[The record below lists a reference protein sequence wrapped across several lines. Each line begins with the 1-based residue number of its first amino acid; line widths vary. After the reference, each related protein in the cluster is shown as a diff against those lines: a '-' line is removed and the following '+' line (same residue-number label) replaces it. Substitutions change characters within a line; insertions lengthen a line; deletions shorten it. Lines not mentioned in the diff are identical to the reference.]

1 MTILSKFQQ
10 KQWIL
15 SGSELSPFHL
25 KVAAILNCKKI
36 AFREF
41 PRQGTSVENLVIQAR
56 IGLLKL
62 GLCKLTYPALTD
74 KDELPL
80 VPYLFGP
87 EGEVLYDSTSIAHWL
102 DRKATANNQANLSH
116 PGNDPKIHFLIQ
128 LIDEYF
134 DEFGLYMVHHGRW
147 KISAQDNTAGSR
159 LATEMPAIFAP
170 FRSYIDNFFSKRQV
184 RRLPYLFS
192 IAPSGY
198 RINGLKTDR
207 QPPCH
212 KGFPASHQLLELS
225 YINILKACENIL
237 SQRPF
242 LFGTYFTLADASLY
256 GQLGMNLADPSAA
269 AWIKS
274 NAPQVFA
281 WLNRIHQGDF
291 SHHQEN
297 HELQLDQLIQPL
309 INEISRIFYPLMQ
322 QNEDAYIKHKAAGE
336 TQFNETAFW
345 LGKSLYQGEL
355 DGQAFTAVAKS
366 FQVKTWQQIKQSWQ
380 QLAADQQAQLI
391 AKYPKICPLAAPLN
405 TAKQAEVSCR

>member
-1 MTILSKFQQ
+1 MTIVSRFQQ
-10 KQWIL
+10 KPWIL

-25 KVAAILNCKKI
+25 KVAAILTCKKI

-41 PRQGTSVENLVIQAR
+41 PSQGTSLENLVIQAR

-62 GLCKLTYPALTD
+62 GLSKLTYPALTD

-102 DRKATANNQANLSH
+102 DQQAKANNQTNLSR

-147 KISAQDNTAGSR
+147 KISAKDNTAGRR
-159 LATEMPAIFAP
+159 LANEMPAIFAP
-170 FRSYIDNFFSKRQV
+170 FRSYIDNSFSKRQIK
-184 RRLPYLFS
+184 RLPYLFS
-192 IAPSGY
+192 IAPRGY
-198 RINGLKTDR
+198 KINGLKPDR
-207 QPPCH
+207 QPPSH
-212 KGFPASHQLLELS
+212 KDFPASHQLLEQS
-225 YINILKACENIL
+225 YINILRACEKVL

-242 LFGTYFTLADASLY
+242 LFGAYFTLADASLY

-274 NAPQVFA
+274 HAPHVYT

-291 SHHQEN
+291 SQHHKN
-297 HELQLDQLIQPL
+297 HKLQLDLLIQPL
-309 INEISRIFYPLMQ
+309 INEIIRVFYPLMQ

-336 TQFNETAFW
+336 TQFNEVAFW
-345 LGKSLYQGEL
+345 HGKSLYQGEL

-366 FQVKTWQQIKQSWQ
+366 FQVKTWQQIKLSWQ
-380 QLAADQQAQLI
+380 QLADDQQAQLT
-391 AKYPKICPLAAPLN
+391 ALYPKIDPLAINLD
-405 TAKQAEVSCR
+405 TALKLK